1 MEPHLELESG
11 SGLRPRSA
19 PFLQDQTQA
28 TRLHLVLRGG
38 PRSQAEAATKLQ
50 EGIKERKQG
59 SETLMLRASLHSVR
73 GKVLHQRGQQPEE
86 RAGEPKKAL
95 KSAHFR
101 SSKRKRKE

>member
-11 SGLRPRSA
+11 SGLRARSS

-38 PRSQAEAATKLQ
+38 PRDQAEAATKLQ

-59 SETLMLRASLHSVR
+59 SETLNA
-73 GKVLHQRGQQPEE
+73 Q
-86 RAGEPKKAL
+86 GEPAL
-95 KSAHFR
+95 
-101 SSKRKRKE
+101 SSWESPASQRPAA